1 MSPRSWKL
9 ALATAMIMGLM
20 VSIASA
26 TPNPDGAVVIERV
39 FNDCPLS
46 TFTANNLYPAQIL
59 FTDVGDNCYGWANLH
74 VWRFAEGGAPAVFNN
89 NSAFRFSATLTIG
102 GNGQAEAGLQ
112 ISPWWSQNVDG
123 RVNIRTTD
131 GEIACWGGRLPFYS
145 YTATD
150 GLHYV
155 KGEPIGIEMTYLP
168 NGLSEASPA
177 TIQYK
182 ITYGGSAYIS
192 PVLPFD
198 QGNPAEDPPHGLWG
212 MLNDGR
218 VGGHLQPLWSLG
230 GDPFATVSAVW
241 TDITFEN
248 LDQVGIEPSSWG
260 NVKNLYK

>member
-1 MSPRSWKL
+1 MSPRTWKAAVL
-9 ALATAMIMGLM
+9 GALSLGLM
-20 VSIASA
+20 VGLASA
-26 TPNPDGAVVIERV
+26 TPSPDGVVVIERV

-46 TFTANNLYPAQIL
+46 TFTSVNNYPAEID
-59 FTDVGDNCYGWANLH
+59 FSDVGNNCYGWANLH
-74 VWRFAEGGAPAVFNN
+74 VWRFADGGVPAVFNN
-89 NSAFRFSATLTIG
+89 NSAFRFSATLVVD
-102 GNGQAEAGLQ
+102 GNGQGESGLQ

-155 KGEPIGIEMTYLP
+155 KGQPIGIEMTYLP
-168 NGLSEASPA
+168 NGLSSVSPA

-182 ITYGGSAYIS
+182 IVYGGVTYLS

-198 QGNPAEDPPHGLWG
+198 EGNPAEGYGTWG

-230 GDPFATVSAVW
+230 GDPFATVTAVW
-241 TDITFEN
+241 TDVTFQN
-248 LDQVGIEPSSWG
+248 LDQVGTEQTTWG
-260 NVKNLYK
+260 GVKDLYK